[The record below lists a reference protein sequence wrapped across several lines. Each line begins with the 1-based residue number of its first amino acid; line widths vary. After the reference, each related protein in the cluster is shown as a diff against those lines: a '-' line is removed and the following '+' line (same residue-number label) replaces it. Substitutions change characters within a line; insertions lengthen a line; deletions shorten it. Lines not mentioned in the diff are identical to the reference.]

1 MIYEDFYERYPAIS
15 TAIKYSEETLKN
27 LKADL
32 LAALGDE
39 VDAAFTIVTTG
50 SFGRNEASTE
60 SDFDLFL
67 FCEKEDGRE
76 AIQSN
81 ADAINQCIKRY
92 VAKDTGSTGTFGAE
106 AVVSFESLLKNI
118 GGDEDTNKLLTRRM
132 LFLLEGVSVYN
143 HSLFESYRKTLINKY
158 LKSSS
163 DGKIDKYLLNDI
175 IRYYRTIT
183 TDFQHKI
190 DSDGKSWGVRNIK
203 LRFSRKILY
212 FAGIIALG
220 YASDQEEDVNNRVN
234 LLSSLLETPPLE
246 RIFEIHNLRIDDS
259 KGHDTLER
267 IFSDYNL
274 FLESI
279 SDKEK
284 RQSLENIK
292 TKEQRLDVPLY
303 TELSEVSATFN
314 DNLYVHLKS
323 LFDDKHKIH
332 LALIF

>member
-1 MIYEDFYERYPAIS
+1 MIYSDFHEKYTAIS

-27 LKADL
+27 LKTDL
-32 LAALGDE
+32 LAALGDDTE
-39 VDAAFTIVTTG
+39 ADYTIVTTG

-67 FCEKEDGRE
+67 FCEKEDGRD
-76 AIQSN
+76 AVKSH
-81 ADAINQCIKRY
+81 ADAINECVKKY
-92 VAKDTGSTGTFGAE
+92 VKKDTGSTGTFGAE
-106 AVVSFESLLKNI
+106 EVVSFESLLKNI

-143 HSLFESYRKTLINKY
+143 NSLFESYRKTLINKY

-212 FAGIIALG
+212 FAGIMAIG
-220 YASDQEEDVNNRVN
+220 YASDKEEDVNNRVN
-234 LLSSLLETPPLE
+234 LLSSSLETPPLE
-246 RIFEIHNLRIDDS
+246 RIFEIYNDRLND
-259 KGHDTLER
+259 KGYEILDK

-292 TKEQRLDVPLY
+292 TKEDRLDVPLY
-303 TELSEVSATFN
+303 IELSEVSANFN
-314 DNLYVHLKS
+314 DNLYAQLKL